1 LQKLAGGLRE
11 HARMLPG
18 VRKEIAN
25 QAKCDPW
32 IERLQLIWTLGQISF
47 LRFVQKSTVVQIAL
61 AVSRLR
67 LQSTAKKILAFIY
80 IRA

>member
-1 LQKLAGGLRE
+1 
-11 HARMLPG
+11 MLPG

-25 QAKCDPW
+25 QTKCDPW

-67 LQSTAKKILAFIY
+67 LQSTLFLFSKALGCDWIACLD
-80 IRA
+80 

>member
-1 LQKLAGGLRE
+1 
-11 HARMLPG
+11 MLPG

-25 QAKCDPW
+25 QTKCDPW

-67 LQSTAKKILAFIY
+67 LQSTPAAFVVRIINASGFSFIKY
-80 IRA
+80 AM